1 MIDDNEHIWYF
12 SYTHPH
18 ILSSWQPEWISLV
31 GVAFLLLF
39 IKKPLLDEGFFNRRF
54 INCLRL
60 SFAARS
66 ACGLSF
72 RLASFLE

>member
-1 MIDDNEHIWYF
+1 MNLLYDETRLEDGF
-12 SYTHPH
+12 S
-18 ILSSWQPEWISLV
+18 
-31 GVAFLLLF
+31 
-39 IKKPLLDEGFFNRRF
+39 RRF

-60 SFAARS
+60 SLEARS

>member
-18 ILSSWQPEWISLV
+18 IFFSWQPEWISL
-31 GVAFLLLF
+31 GDVAFLFLF
-39 IKKPLLDEGFFNRRF
+39 IEKPLLVEGFNRRF

-60 SFAARS
+60 SRAARS